1 MLKVIVPVE
10 LPVKAVS
17 AVWMIGSFSLYE
29 VGHNSRSFLTKATG
43 IAINHNTGCDVEEA
57 IAVHLSQGF

>member
-1 MLKVIVPVE
+1 
-10 LPVKAVS
+10 
-17 AVWMIGSFSLYE
+17 MIGSFSLYE